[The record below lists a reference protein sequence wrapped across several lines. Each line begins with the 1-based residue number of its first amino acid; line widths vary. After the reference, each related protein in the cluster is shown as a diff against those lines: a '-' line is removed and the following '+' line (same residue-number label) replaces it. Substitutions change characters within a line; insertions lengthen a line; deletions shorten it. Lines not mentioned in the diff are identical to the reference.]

1 MNQSVSYSFET
12 VEFCN
17 MCNSSTKSN
26 KILGKRLN
34 QSQGK
39 NPKTKIGI
47 AVTVLKCKNCGLLYS
62 NPIPIPANIQDHYNI
77 SAENYWSEDYAKT
90 HPTYF
95 NYEIAKL
102 KKLMPIIVG
111 MKSLD
116 IGAGVG
122 KSMIVL
128 KKIGFNTF
136 GLEASESFYNV
147 AINKMK
153 IDSNQLLKSKIED
166 AEYPE
171 NTFDFITFGAVL
183 EHLYSP
189 SNSIKKAV
197 KWLKPSGIIHIEV
210 PSSNW
215 LIARFLNL
223 YFRLRG
229 TDYVSNLSPM
239 HAPYHLY
246 EFNLKS
252 FKEHA
257 LQNNYEIAFY
267 EYYVCETFLPKF
279 LDPILKP
286 LMKWTNTGMQLAVW
300 LRKKTS

>member
-1 MNQSVSYSFET
+1 MNLSVTYTFVPIEN
-12 VEFCN
+12 CD
-17 MCNSSTKSN
+17 MCNSSTKN
-26 KILGKRLN
+26 HKVLGKRLN

-39 NPKTKIGI
+39 NPKSKIGI
-47 AVTVLKCKNCGLLYS
+47 AVTVLKCRNCGLLYS
-62 NPIPIPANIQDHYNI
+62 NPLPIPANIQDHYNI
-77 SAENYWSEDYAKT
+77 SVENYWPEDYAKT
-90 HPTYF
+90 NPTYF

-102 KKLMPIIVG
+102 KTLMKIDVG

-122 KSMIVL
+122 KSMIAL
-128 KKIGFNTF
+128 KKIGFNVF
-136 GLEASESFYNV
+136 GIEASESFYNV

-153 IDSNQLLKSKIED
+153 IDANQLLKSKIED

-189 SNSIKKAV
+189 SNSINKAV
-197 KWLKPSGIIHIEV
+197 KWLKPGGIIHIEV

-215 LIARFLNL
+215 LIARFVNL
-223 YFRLRG
+223 YFRLRS

-257 LQNNYEIAFY
+257 LQNNYEIALH

-279 LDPILKP
+279 LDFFVKPI
-286 LMKWTNTGMQLAVW
+286 MKWTNTGMQLAIW
-300 LRKKTS
+300 IRKK